1 MDMGGHKGQGYTQGI
16 DGTDVPTIGHQR
28 RVQLAIITK
37 NVTKTTLLARSTWVD
52 VFGKYAIIVV

>member
-1 MDMGGHKGQGYTQGI
+1 MDMDGHYGHGYTQGI

-37 NVTKTTLLARSTWVD
+37 NLTKSTLLARSTWVD

>member
-1 MDMGGHKGQGYTQGI
+1 
-16 DGTDVPTIGHQR
+16 
-28 RVQLAIITK
+28 LAIITK

>member
-1 MDMGGHKGQGYTQGI
+1 MDMDGHKGQGYTQGI

-37 NVTKTTLLARSTWVD
+37 NLTKSTLLARSTWVD
-52 VFGKYAIIVV
+52 VFGKYAIIVL

>member
-1 MDMGGHKGQGYTQGI
+1 MDMDGHKGQGYTQGI

-37 NVTKTTLLARSTWVD
+37 NLTKSTLLARSTWVD

>member
-1 MDMGGHKGQGYTQGI
+1 MDMDGHKGQGYTQGI
-16 DGTDVPTIGHQR
+16 NGTDVLTIGDQR

-37 NVTKTTLLARSTWVD
+37 NLIKSILLARSTWVD